1 MPISYTIANFIKRDQ
16 LIKKI
21 LALCLFAFSASFISD
36 AWAQSEDEINTLKMF
51 YEERDL
57 VVTPTRH
64 PKPISHVAENITV
77 ITAGD
82 IEEMNAHTL
91 ADVLFNITGVQV
103 DSRGGPGSAD
113 TVRIQGSEF
122 RHAIV
127 IIDDVT
133 LNNLSDSFADI
144 AAVPAQIIDR
154 IEIIKGPASS
164 SWGSSLGGI
173 IHVITKGGDGSRK
186 AGGMLSASYGERN
199 TGDYRAE
206 VSGKVEGLSYYLY
219 GGNLVSNGLRPNTP
233 FYSNNIYSKL
243 KWDVSSKAN
252 VAFTFGYNKG
262 SRGEGEFPEF
272 DLSFGNDFEYLFS
285 TLSFNYS
292 LTDTAGLNASLRTS
306 RQHAEHINNSLSTG
320 EILSGSNF
328 DDKSSG
334 GGLKFTWKNRIH
346 DVVSGFDY
354 DYGELES
361 NNITGEKQSLGR
373 WAVFVNDTMTVGK
386 FSFTPGLRYDHTTTN
401 GSFVSPSLGVTYNLG
416 EKTILRAFGARGFS
430 TPPLSATFGTGT
442 FSVPNPDLKMEKVWS
457 VEAGIESTVLKYLWL
472 KGTAFRHEI
481 TDAIFDEAVSDGTFK
496 AVNQGKQRR
505 EGFEFEL
512 KTVPVYNV
520 SLSAG
525 VAFTDATDRDTG
537 EVVQDIP
544 RYTYDVGIH
553 YNDNKSLRVLLK
565 GHYIWWN
572 AEPTFNSSYNSMIW
586 DFSLTKKVLSSG
598 KRNAEIFFI
607 AHNVFNGSQYLLD
620 VFKNPRRW
628 VEAGLRVK
636 I

>member
-1 MPISYTIANFIKRDQ
+1 M
-16 LIKKI
+16 
-21 LALCLFAFSASFISD
+21 ALCLLAFSVSFISD
-36 AWAQSEDEINTLKMF
+36 AWAQPEDETNTLYMF
-51 YEERDL
+51 YGEKDL
-57 VVTPTRH
+57 VVTPTRN
-64 PKPISHVAENITV
+64 PKLISHVAENMTV
-77 ITAGD
+77 ITAAD

-113 TVRIQGSEF
+113 TARIQGSEF

-164 SWGSSLGGI
+164 AWGSSLGGI
-173 IHVITKGGDGSRK
+173 IHIITKGGDGSRK

-206 VSGKVEGLSYYLY
+206 VSGKVESLSYYLY
-219 GGNLVSNGLRPNTP
+219 GGNLVSNGLRPNTS

-252 VAFTFGYNKG
+252 VAFTFGYNQG
-262 SRGEGEFPEF
+262 TRGEGQYPAV
-272 DLSFGNDFEYLFS
+272 DLSFGNAFEYLFS

-292 LTDTAGLNASLRTS
+292 LTDTADLNASLRTS
-306 RQHAEHINNSLSTG
+306 RQRAEHINNSLSTG
-320 EILSGSNF
+320 EILSASNY
-328 DDKSSG
+328 DDKNNG
-334 GGLKFTWKNRIH
+334 GSLKFTWKNSIH

-361 NNITGEKQSLGR
+361 NNITGGKQSLGK
-373 WAVFVNDTMTVGK
+373 WAVFVNDTMTAAK
-386 FSFTPGLRYDHTTTN
+386 FAFTPGIRYDHTSTN

-416 EKTILRAFGARGFS
+416 EKTMLRAIGARGFS

-442 FSVPNPDLKMEKVWS
+442 FSVPNPDLHMEKVWS
-457 VEAGIESTVLKYLWL
+457 VQAGIESTVLKYLWL

-481 TDAIFDEAVSDGTFK
+481 TDALFNETLSDGTFT

-505 EGFEFEL
+505 QGFEFEL

-520 SLSAG
+520 SISAG

-537 EVVQDIP
+537 EELLDVP

-553 YNDNKSLRVLLK
+553 YNDNKSLRALLK

-572 AEPTFNSSYNSMIW
+572 ADSALNAQYNSIIW
-586 DFSLTKKVLSSG
+586 DFSLTKKVLSFG
-598 KRNAEIFFI
+598 KRNAELFFT
-607 AHNVFNGSQYLLD
+607 AHNIFNGSQYLVD
-620 VFKNPRRW
+620 AFKNPRRW
-628 VEAGLRVK
+628 VEAGLRLK

>member
-1 MPISYTIANFIKRDQ
+1 MNSDQ

-21 LALCLFAFSASFISD
+21 LALCLFAFSVSFISD
-36 AWAQSEDEINTLKMF
+36 AWAQSEDEANTLQMF

-144 AAVPAQIIDR
+144 GAVPAQIIDR

-173 IHVITKGGDGSRK
+173 IHIITKGGDGSRK
-186 AGGMLSASYGERN
+186 VGGMLSASYGERN

-206 VSGKVEGLSYYLY
+206 VSGKVESLSYYLY

-233 FYSNNIYSKL
+233 FYENNIYSKL
-243 KWDVSSKAN
+243 KWEVSSKAN
-252 VAFTFGYNKG
+252 IAFTFGYNKG
-262 SRGEGEFPEF
+262 SRGEGEFPDF
-272 DLSFGNDFEYLFS
+272 DISFGNDFEYLFS
-285 TLSFNYS
+285 TLSFDYS
-292 LTDTAGLNASLRTS
+292 LTDTAGLNASFRTS
-306 RQHAEHINNSLSTG
+306 RQHAELINNSLSTG
-320 EILSGSNF
+320 ETLPGSNF

-334 GGLKFTWKNRIH
+334 GSLKFTWKNSIH

-354 DYGELES
+354 DYGELVS
-361 NNITGEKQSLGR
+361 NNITGGKQSLGR
-373 WAVFVNDTMTVGK
+373 AAVFVNDTITAGQ

-401 GSFVSPSLGVTYNLG
+401 GGFVSPSLGVTYNLG
-416 EKTILRAFGARGFS
+416 EKTVLRAVGARGFS

-457 VEAGIESTVLKYLWL
+457 AQAGFESTALKYLWV
-472 KGTAFRHEI
+472 KATIFRHDI
-481 TDAIFDEAVSDGTFK
+481 KDALFAETLSDGTFST
-496 AVNQGKQRR
+496 VNQGKQRR
-505 EGFEFEL
+505 QGFEFEL

-520 SLSAG
+520 SISAG
-525 VAFTDATDRDTG
+525 VAFTDATDKETG

-553 YNDNKSLRVLLK
+553 YNDNKSLRALLK

-572 AEPTFNSSYNSMIW
+572 AESAANAQYNSMIW
-586 DFSLTKKVLSSG
+586 DFSLTKKVLSFG
-598 KRNAEIFFI
+598 KRNAEVFFT
-607 AHNVFNGSQYLLD
+607 AHNIFNGSQYIVDL
-620 VFKNPRRW
+620 FKNPRRW
-628 VEAGLRVK
+628 VEAGLRLK